1 MLIRE
6 LDQVKLEN
14 QQCDEEQV
22 RLLET
27 IGVTENDVYQ
37 ASMELSD
44 TRTAAT
50 QHDSVNLNLK
60 KEIDYEQQLVNEQK
74 ELSNRNYQELSR
86 LREIMYNLDKDLE
99 AKSKRIEIL
108 RREVE
113 NNGQRTNSITDV
125 LDSKEDAIART
136 QQKISEAYQQI

>member
-6 LDQVKLEN
+6 LDQLKLEN
-14 QQCDEEQV
+14 QQCEEEQI
-22 RLLET
+22 RILET
-27 IGVTENDVYQ
+27 IGVTEKDVYQ

-44 TRTAAT
+44 TRTAST

-74 ELSNRNYQELSR
+74 ELSNKNYQELSR

-108 RREVE
+108 RREIE

-136 QQKISEAYQQI
+136 Q